1 MINKILSEA
10 MMAKNK
16 VTKILNE
23 RLATVDAEIARAE
36 NNART
41 ATDKARALKG
51 LKLELTRAV
60 KILQTN
66 LR

>member
-1 MINKILSEA
+1 MADNKAII
-10 MMAKNK
+10 
-16 VTKILNE
+16 ILNK

-51 LKLELTRAV
+51 LKRELTHAV
-60 KILQTN
+60 RILQTN

>member
-1 MINKILSEA
+1 MADNKAII
-10 MMAKNK
+10 
-16 VTKILNE
+16 ILNK

-41 ATDKARALKG
+41 AINKARALKG

-60 KILQTN
+60 EILQTN

>member
-1 MINKILSEA
+1 
-10 MMAKNK
+10 MAKNK

-41 ATDKARALKG
+41 AINRVRALKG
-51 LKLELTRAV
+51 LKLELTHAV
-60 KILQTN
+60 EILQTN

>member
-1 MINKILSEA
+1 
-10 MMAKNK
+10 MAKNK